1 MDRTTSSPTNGT
13 GRETR
18 RNIGGIDDDLACMFG
33 YSLERHHR
41 AIVLSVQLVAVVQ
54 NTWPIVLHLRL
65 RASVVGPILF
75 ASRGLCATGDP
86 NEVVIQVAY
95 NGCWCVGGSVA
106 EWLACWTHAQK
117 GPGSNRSRDAVG

>member
-18 RNIGGIDDDLACMFG
+18 RNGGIDDDLACMFG

-41 AIVLSVQLVAVVQ
+41 AIVLSVQLFAVVQ

-65 RASVVGPILF
+65 RASVVSCLRLAVSLLQEILMK
-75 ASRGLCATGDP
+75 
-86 NEVVIQVAY
+86 
-95 NGCWCVGGSVA
+95 W
-106 EWLACWTHAQK
+106 
-117 GPGSNRSRDAVG
+117 